1 MNHKLPIWAVDNE
14 LTGRSATKSAGIA
27 IGSGLARL
35 LASFFGAL
43 VLARFLSPEDFG
55 LIAIATP
62 IILLVGAF
70 ADGGVS
76 TYTLQSKQVT
86 HRNLTLSFWLAIV
99 TGLGVACFVALTSP
113 LAAWLFKD
121 ERLIPILSALAFSIL
136 FSSIGSQHNALTKKF
151 HRQDIYGIA
160 EIIAAVSSLLGSVY
174 IAYLGGEYWALV
186 AIPVIRQL
194 VHTTV
199 VVLATG
205 WVPGVPFVDTAMA
218 KTIMGF
224 SAYIIIFQ
232 IVNVLNKSIDKW
244 MLGYH
249 QDPEVLGYYAMAV
262 SIMMLP
268 SMQLLSP
275 IGGAIIP
282 HFSKVYHHEN
292 DRFGSVVRTV
302 MVLLVSLIC
311 PAMIWAS
318 AYSELLLG
326 TVLGEKWLMSAPVF
340 SVLALASIAMTI
352 LSVVGWTYTSIG
364 NSKVLSNLALF
375 SVVILTI
382 TSAYGA
388 MSGAVILAWVVL
400 FNFILMILLY
410 FTFIIRDRNVE
421 IPVLRIFLDITIL
434 ISWSSLVVYTVV
446 YLNSYYSI
454 NSYADLVFSFVLS
467 ILFSVVPALICF
479 SDIRRQITVFRP
491 KR

>member
-1 MNHKLPIWAVDNE
+1 MKNGLPVWADNE
-14 LTGRSATKSAGIA
+14 GINASSAAKSAGIA

-43 VLARFLSPEDFG
+43 VLARFLTPEDFG
-55 LIAIATP
+55 LVAIATP

-76 TYTLQSKQVT
+76 TYTLQSKEVT
-86 HRNLTLSFWLAIV
+86 QRNLTLSFWLALI
-99 TGLGVACFVALTSP
+99 TGLSVACVVVFASP
-113 LAAWLFKD
+113 LAAWVFND
-121 ERLIPILSALAFSIL
+121 DRLVLILSVLALSIL

-160 EIIAAVSSLLGSVY
+160 EIIAAISSLLGSVY
-174 IAYLGGEYWALV
+174 IAYLGGGYWALV

-194 VHTTV
+194 VHTFV
-199 VVLATG
+199 VIAATG
-205 WVPGVPFVDTAMA
+205 WMPGAPFADKVMA
-218 KTIMGF
+218 KAIMGF

-249 QDPEVLGYYAMAV
+249 QNPDTLGYYAMAV

-282 HFSKVYHHEN
+282 HFSKVYHYDN
-292 DRFGSVVRTV
+292 DRFGWVVRNI

-311 PAMIWAS
+311 PAMVWAS

-364 NSKVLSNLALF
+364 NSKVLSNLALL

-388 MSGAVILAWVVL
+388 MSGAVVLAWVVL
-400 FNFILMILLY
+400 INFIIMIFLY
-410 FTFIIRDRNVE
+410 FTFIVLDKNVE
-421 IPVLRIFLDITIL
+421 IPVLRIVLDL
-434 ISWSSLVVYTVV
+434 AMVISWCFMVVYAVSFA
-446 YLNSYYSI
+446 NSYYSI
-454 NSYADLVFSFVLS
+454 NNYADLVLSFVLS
-467 ILFSVVPALICF
+467 IIFSLVPILLCVSELRRQFSVLLK
-479 SDIRRQITVFRP
+479 

>member
-1 MNHKLPIWAVDNE
+1 MKSSLPIWAHNDRTNANTAV
-14 LTGRSATKSAGIA
+14 KSAGIA

-35 LASFFGAL
+35 MASFFGAL
-43 VLARFLSPEDFG
+43 LLARFLSPEDFG
-55 LIAIATP
+55 LVAIATP

-86 HRNLTLSFWLAIV
+86 QRNLTLSFWLALI
-99 TGLGVACFVALTSP
+99 TGLSVACVVIFASP
-113 LAAWLFKD
+113 LAAWVFKD
-121 ERLIPILSALAFSIL
+121 DRLILILSVLALSIL

-199 VVLATG
+199 VVVATG
-205 WVPGVPFVDTAMA
+205 WVPGVPFVDTTMA

-224 SAYIIIFQ
+224 SAYIIVFQ

-249 QDPEVLGYYAMAV
+249 QNPEVLGYYAMAV

-311 PAMIWAS
+311 PAMLWAS
-318 AYSELLLG
+318 AYSELWLG
-326 TVLGEKWLMSAPVF
+326 SVLGEKWLMSAPVF

-364 NSKVLSNLALF
+364 NSKILSTLALV
-375 SVVILTI
+375 SVFVLTVS
-382 TSAYGA
+382 SAYGA
-388 MSGAVILAWVVL
+388 MSGAVVLAWVVL
-400 FNFILMILLY
+400 INFLIMIFLY
-410 FTFIIRDRNVE
+410 FTFIILDKNVE
-421 IPVLRIFLDITIL
+421 IPVFRIVLDL
-434 ISWSSLVVYTVV
+434 AMVVSWCFVVVYTVS
-446 YLNSYYSI
+446 YANSYYSI
-454 NSYADLVFSFVLS
+454 NSYADLVLSFLLS
-467 ILFSVVPALICF
+467 IMFSLAPILLCF
-479 SDIRRQITVFRP
+479 SEIRRQFSVFLQ